1 MAITTYQ
8 ATVTSTD
15 TPNIYQAQ
23 VRDFTINFDLT
34 GRDNGYE
41 LGMKPE
47 EAILASLGACES
59 IVAGTFKRKRHF
71 DLQSFWVDIEG
82 DLGREDVADGDNR
95 YKFTEIRYQP
105 HLRSSES
112 DEDIKQFLAD
122 VARKCPV
129 ENTLAFGT
137 KFVADGFVKE

>member
-34 GRDNGYE
+34 DRDNGYE

-59 IVAGTFKRKRHF
+59 IVAGTFKRKQHF
-71 DLQSFWVDIEG
+71 DYSSFYITLEG
-82 DLGREDVADGDNR
+82 QKEADSSRPGLDTIHMTVHFRTPNSKAEAK
-95 YKFTEIRYQP
+95 KFVEFMENT
-105 HLRSSES
+105 
-112 DEDIKQFLAD
+112 
-122 VARKCPV
+122 CPV
-129 ENTLAFGT
+129 RDNLANKVPVVFQE
-137 KFVADGFVKE
+137 VKTE